1 MKKLKFL
8 PFVLVVLIQL
18 GCNKQD
24 ENSINANKVIESIKS
39 MSKLGTTE
47 YTLTK
52 VIAGEDNQWYT
63 IGSRKILFSCKAH
76 LVAGIDASLIQF
88 TDLDASAKKIKLTI
102 PEVEMITFDIPP
114 NEIKRMDVEVG
125 IFRSN
130 FTAKEVNDYEKFAE
144 SKILEQIKELDIKSE
159 SEKNAKLFLEK
170 ILRSAGFESIEIT
183 STR

>member
-1 MKKLKFL
+1 MVFV
-8 PFVLVVLIQL
+8 VLVQL
-18 GCNKQD
+18 GCNNQN
-24 ENSINANKVIESIKS
+24 ENSLNANKVTASIKS

-52 VIAGEDNQWYT
+52 VIAGKDNQWYT
-63 IGSRKILFSCKAH
+63 IGDRKILFSCKAH
-76 LVAGIDASLIQF
+76 VVAGIDASLIQF
-88 TDLDASAKKIKLTI
+88 TDVDASAKKIKLTI

-114 NEIKRMDVEVG
+114 DEIKLLDKKVDF
-125 IFRSN
+125 FREN
-130 FTAKEVNDYEKFAE
+130 FTSEEMNEYQKLAEEKIQEQLKEIN
-144 SKILEQIKELDIKSE
+144 IKSE